1 MHLLFFA
8 FAIIISLLSGILG
21 IKNFDFLETA
31 GVTFTFFILFYSIYV
46 AIKYT
51 SYRQDLSQQQKFIA
65 TIHVIKKSAKG
76 NIIWT
81 DSSIIKK
88 IEPLSKKTFDQIEVG
103 DELEVEQTVKSKFL
117 LKLEKQGNSLLNG
130 G

>member
-21 IKNFDFLETA
+21 IRNFGYLETA
-31 GVTFTFFILFYSIYV
+31 GVTFTFLVLFYSIYF
-46 AIKYT
+46 AIRYA
-51 SYRQDLSQQQKFIA
+51 SYRQDLSQQQKFTA
-65 TIHVIKKSAKG
+65 TVYVIKKSAKG

-81 DSSIIKK
+81 DSLIIKK
-88 IEPLSKKTFDQIEVG
+88 IEPLSKRAFDQIEVG
-103 DELEVEQTVKSKFL
+103 DLLKVEQTVKSKFL
-117 LKLEKQGNSLLNG
+117 LKMEKQGKNLLNG